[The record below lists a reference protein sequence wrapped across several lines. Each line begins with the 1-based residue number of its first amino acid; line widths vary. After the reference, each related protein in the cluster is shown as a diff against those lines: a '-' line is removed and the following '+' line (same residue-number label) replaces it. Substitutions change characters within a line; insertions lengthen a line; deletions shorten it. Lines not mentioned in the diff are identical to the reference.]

1 MNDKPK
7 SISPPYATFSAFIN
21 FLNKLRETIVPS
33 RIDPTVFGNASGSLS
48 YSIISTLKF
57 LKLIDESG
65 TPSPQFIE
73 LANATDDARPALLK
87 AIIVKGYPTLF
98 TSTIH
103 LTTMTAGQFDEH
115 IRQEYGASGST
126 IDKVALFFIAACK
139 AADIP
144 VSSHLQNRKPIAT
157 SSTAK
162 KSAKQRRRD
171 AGEDVD
177 DDDETPPLPAVTAGK
192 ALEYQL
198 IDLMSE
204 PDIGDEVKQSIW
216 SLVQFLM
223 ARKAKK
229 SATEEQ

>member
-1 MNDKPK
+1 MNDKPR

-21 FLNKLRETIVPS
+21 FLNKLRETGVPS
-33 RIDPTVFGNASGSLS
+33 RIDPSVFGNVSGTIS

-65 TPSPQFIE
+65 TPSPQLIA
-73 LANATDDARPALLK
+73 LVGATDDDRGNLLK
-87 AIIVKGYPTLF
+87 PIIEKGYPTLF
-98 TSTIH
+98 KSPTH
-103 LTTMTAGQFDEH
+103 LTSMTAGQFDEH

-126 IDKVALFFIAACK
+126 VDKVALFFIAASK
-139 AADIP
+139 MAGIP
-144 VSSHLQNRKPIAT
+144 LSQHLLSRKPVAT
-157 SSTAK
+157 SSMAK

-171 AGEDVD
+171 AGDEID
-177 DDDETPPLPAVTAGK
+177 DDDLPPPPPSTSAK

-204 PDIGDEVKQSIW
+204 PDIDEAVKTSIW
-216 SLVQFLM
+216 SLVQYLM

-229 SATEEQ
+229 PATTEE

>member
-21 FLNKLRETIVPS
+21 FLNKLRETSVPS
-33 RIDPTVFGNASGSLS
+33 RIDPSVFGNVSGTIS

-65 TPSPQFIE
+65 TPSQQFIDLVGAADE
-73 LANATDDARPALLK
+73 DRGALLK
-87 AIIVKGYPTLF
+87 PIIEKGYPTLF
-98 TSTIH
+98 KSSAH
-103 LTTMTAGQFDEH
+103 LTAMTAGQFDEH

-126 IDKVALFFIAACK
+126 VDKIALFFIAACK
-139 AADIP
+139 MAGINL
-144 VSSHLQNRKPIAT
+144 SQHLLSRKPVAT

-177 DDDETPPLPAVTAGK
+177 EDDPPPPPPAATTK

-204 PDIGDEVKQSIW
+204 PDIDDGVKTSIW
-216 SLVQFLM
+216 SLVQYLT

-229 SATEEQ
+229 SATGEE